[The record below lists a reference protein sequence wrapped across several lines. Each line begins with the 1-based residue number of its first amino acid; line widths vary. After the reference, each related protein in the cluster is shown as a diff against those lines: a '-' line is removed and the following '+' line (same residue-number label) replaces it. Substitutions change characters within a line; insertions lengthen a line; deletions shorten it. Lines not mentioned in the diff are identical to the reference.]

1 MPHPD
6 APRQAE
12 IHRLMSAAS
21 VAYGQGDHGAATRAA
36 IQVLALQADQPDAL
50 HLLGLCRMAAGDLS
64 QAIASMARAAAL
76 KPADAGLQHNLGVA
90 LADSGAKLEAR
101 EAFARAAALDPR
113 RPESQ
118 FNLGV
123 TSEETGAAEAAEAAY
138 RRCLALAPEHV
149 AAAAGLA
156 SLQEQ
161 RSELE
166 EAGRWCETA
175 LKHAPTDPVARLTHA
190 QLRFR
195 AGELEP
201 AASELES
208 LRQEVLTPR
217 NRALVTGRLGALYD
231 RLGRAQDAWRMY
243 LEAKTALHE
252 TLAAGTGEGPYSF
265 PVAARSARYLGRL
278 LVAPTEDGPDS
289 PVFLVGFPRSGT
301 TLLDQILSGHP
312 EVTVLEEQ
320 DTLQDFLARYALRD
334 SGMEALLSASS
345 TELAADRQRYWQ
357 RVDAYLA
364 GRPRRRVFV
373 DKLPLNTLFVPHLKR
388 LFPAA
393 RFVFSLR
400 DPRDVVLSCFM
411 QSFVLNEAMR
421 HFLSLEETAEFYAAV
436 MEVGRRS
443 FAAMPKAVFTLRYE
457 DLLEDTEGRARAL
470 LEFLELPWDQAVLDY
485 QATAKGRRINT
496 PSYHQVARPLYKEAR
511 ERWRRYAEEL
521 APVMDSLQPFVEAFG
536 YK

>member
-1 MPHPD
+1 M
-6 APRQAE
+6 
-12 IHRLMSAAS
+12 
-21 VAYGQGDHGAATRAA
+21 AYGHGDHASAERAVTR
-36 IQVLALQADQPDAL
+36 VLALQADQPDAL
-50 HLLGLCRMAAGDLS
+50 HLLGLCRMAAGDLP
-64 QAIASMARAAAL
+64 QAVASMARAAAL
-76 KPADAGLQHNLGVA
+76 RPADARLQHNLGVA
-90 LADSGAKLEAR
+90 LSDSGDRLAAR
-101 EAFARAAALDPR
+101 ESFTHAAALAPR
-113 RPESQ
+113 NAESQ
-118 FNLGV
+118 FNLAV
-123 TSEETGAAEAAEAAY
+123 LSEETGAMEAAEDAY
-138 RRCLALAPEHV
+138 RRCLDLAPDHA

-156 SLQEQ
+156 SLLEQ

-175 LKHAPTDPVARLTHA
+175 LRRAPADPVARLTRA

-195 AGELEP
+195 GGEVEP

-208 LRQEVLTPR
+208 LREEALTPR
-217 NRALVTGRLGALYD
+217 NRALVAGRLGALYD
-231 RLGRAQDAWRMY
+231 RLGRSKDAWRMF
-243 LEAKTALHE
+243 LEAKAALQE
-252 TLAAGTGEGPYSF
+252 SPADGIAAGPYSF
-265 PVAARSARYLGRL
+265 PTAARSARYLERL
-278 LVAPTEDGPDS
+278 LSAPRQVDTES

-301 TLLDQILSGHP
+301 TLLDQMLSGHP

-320 DTLQDFLARYALRD
+320 DTLQDFLACYALTD
-334 SGMEALLSASS
+334 AAMEALLSASPA
-345 TELAADRQRYWQ
+345 ELGADRRRYWE
-357 RVDAYLA
+357 RVDRYLA

-421 HFLSLEETAEFYAAV
+421 HFLSLEETAVFYAAV

-443 FAAMPKAVFTLRYE
+443 VAALPEAMFTLRYE

-470 LEFLELPWDQAVLDY
+470 LEFLGLSWDPAVLDF

-496 PSYHQVARPLYKEAR
+496 PSYHQVARPLYKDAQ
-511 ERWRRYAEEL
+511 ERWRRYADEL
-521 APVMDSLQPFVEAFG
+521 APVMVELEPYVKAFG
-536 YK
+536 YS